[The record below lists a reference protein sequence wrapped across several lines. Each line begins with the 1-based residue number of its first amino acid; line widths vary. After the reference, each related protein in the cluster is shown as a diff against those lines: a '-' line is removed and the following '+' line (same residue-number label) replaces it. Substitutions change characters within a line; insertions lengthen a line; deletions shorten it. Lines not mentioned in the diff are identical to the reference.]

1 MEKQI
6 FMKWKTIE
14 EYPNYMVS
22 DMGEVK
28 SLKFGKERILKGIK
42 DKDGYLIVN
51 LFKEGKKK
59 SHFIHRLVALAFL
72 PNPNNL
78 SEVNHI
84 SEIKTDNRVENLEWC
99 NREHN
104 LNHGSRNERARKTL
118 TNRKDLSKPIL
129 QFSKTGKLIRKW
141 TSVREVERELGFN
154 EGNISSCCNGKYNS
168 SYGFIWR
175 YE

>member
-51 LFKEGKKK
+51 LFKEGKAKQY
-59 SHFIHRLVALAFL
+59 FIHRLVTLAFL

-99 NREHN
+99 NRKHN

-129 QFSKTGKLIRKW
+129 QFTKEGNFVKRWESI
-141 TSVREVERELGFN
+141 REVERELGFN
-154 EGNISSCCNGKYNS
+154 EGNISSCCLGRYNS